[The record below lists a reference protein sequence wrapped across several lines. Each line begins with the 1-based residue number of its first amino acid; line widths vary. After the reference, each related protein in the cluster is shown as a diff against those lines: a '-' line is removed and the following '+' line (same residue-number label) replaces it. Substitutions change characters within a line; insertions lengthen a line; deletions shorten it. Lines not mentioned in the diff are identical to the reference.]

1 MSVAAPQFGLR
12 LRESIDPGELDDM
25 LSANLPGAPNIKLRL
40 HLFGQMTATYGGVP
54 VALPKVRKTRAL
66 LAMLAL
72 GGGRPVLRERI
83 AGLLWSRREREQA
96 RASLR
101 QCVHELQEFLTDRGL
116 PRLRTGRQHML
127 LDLGQIWV
135 DAVALTSASPAQT
148 SLLDA
153 AKLSFIEDLAGLDDA
168 FDAWIAGEA
177 QRLRDCA
184 IGLAGVALDR
194 QSEPEG
200 VAAAARRL
208 VDLAPGS
215 ETGWARLIQAHLDA
229 GERNA
234 AEDAYARCVRALA
247 EQDGRTPSAETASL
261 LHAPVGPANLGPAPA
276 AASRTNSP
284 SRSPGIWLAL
294 SRLRCTDGPEAS
306 AIAWDLSEAV
316 ASNLA
321 AFHWM
326 NVVPPSPL
334 DGQDWDAASVESRRA
349 GGADY
354 ALDGGLQIRSERG
367 APIELR
373 LNLRLLDARGGG
385 EMVWSRRFERRLDTP
400 GFWQDEL
407 TCEIAAQVEPEL
419 LQHEARRAAR
429 LKLAEAS
436 PRELMLR
443 AVPAIFRLVEPDY
456 SEAGH
461 LLARAAAMSPDDATI
476 LGWWASW
483 HLFLVGQSF
492 AADPRS
498 AGQRAGE
505 LAERAVAL
513 DPGCARALS
522 IAAHVRSFLLHKD
535 IDETIALHERA
546 LALNPS
552 LPFAWAVSCLSLT
565 YAGRHHEAVR
575 HGERARTL
583 SPFDP
588 HSFFF
593 DAALLVPMFALRE
606 FDRVVAL
613 GRRALA
619 INPAMIGP
627 KKGLLSALGHLG
639 RHEEAAELLAKICA
653 QAPDLTLD
661 AARQRSPLSR
671 SEDLELYVE
680 GLRLAGLR

>member
-1 MSVAAPQFGLR
+1 MNVTAQQFGVR
-12 LRESIDPGELDDM
+12 GRRAGDPGDLDDA
-25 LSANLPGAPNIKLRL
+25 LLAILPGAPQIKLRI
-40 HLFGQMTATYGGVP
+40 HLFGQMTARRGDTP
-54 VALPKVRKTRAL
+54 APLPKVRKTRAL
-66 LAMLAL
+66 LAILAL

-83 AGLLWSRREREQA
+83 AALLWSRREREQA

-101 QCVHELQEFLTDRGL
+101 QCVHELQEFLTEHGL
-116 PRLRTGRQHML
+116 PRLRTGRQHIL
-127 LDLGQIWV
+127 LDLSQIWI

-148 SLLDA
+148 GLLDSA
-153 AKLSFIEDLAGLDDA
+153 RQGFIEDLIGLDNA
-168 FDAWIAGEA
+168 FDAWIASEE

-194 QSEPEG
+194 QTDPAGTAS
-200 VAAAARRL
+200 AAGRL

-215 ETGWARLIQAHLDA
+215 ESGWARLIQAHLDA
-229 GERNA
+229 GERSA

-247 EQDGRTPSAETASL
+247 ELDDRAPSAETAAL
-261 LHAPVGPANLGPAPA
+261 LS
-276 AASRTNSP
+276 AASVTATSRSAVTP
-284 SRSPGIWLAL
+284 SARASLPPRSPGIWLAL
-294 SRLRCTDGPEAS
+294 SRLRCGDGPEAC
-306 AIAWDLSEAV
+306 AIAWDLVEAI

-326 NVVPPSPL
+326 NIVPPSSL
-334 DGQDWDAASVESRRA
+334 DGPDWDASPPDSR
-349 GGADY
+349 GAAMTDY
-354 ALDGGLQIRSERG
+354 TLDGGLQMRG
-367 APIELR
+367 DGRTPVELR
-373 LNLRLLDARGGG
+373 LTLRLLDARGGG
-385 EMVWSRRFERRLDTP
+385 EMVWSRRFECRMGLA

-407 TCEIAAQVEPEL
+407 ACEIAAQIESEL
-419 LQHEARRAAR
+419 LQHEARRASR
-429 LKLAEAS
+429 LKIADAS

-456 SEAGH
+456 TEAGH
-461 LLARAAAMSPDDATI
+461 LLSHAAALAPDDPTI

-492 AADPRS
+492 AADPHAARL
-498 AGQRAGE
+498 RAGE

-552 LPFAWAVSCLSLT
+552 LPFAWAVSCLSLS
-565 YAGRHHEAVR
+565 YAGRHQEAVR

-593 DAALLVPMFALRE
+593 DAALLVPTFALRD
-606 FDRVVAL
+606 FDRAVTL

-627 KKGLLSALGHLG
+627 KKGLLAALGHLG
-639 RHEEAAELLAKICA
+639 RHQDAAELLAKIRA
-653 QAPDLTLD
+653 QAPELTLD
-661 AARQRSPLSR
+661 AARKRSPLSR
-671 SEDLELYVE
+671 PEDLELFVE

>member
-1 MSVAAPQFGLR
+1 MSVAAPHFGLR
-12 LRESIDPGELDDM
+12 LRGTEDPGELDD
-25 LSANLPGAPNIKLRL
+25 LLNATLPGAPHIKLRL
-40 HLFGQMTATYGGVP
+40 HLFGQMTASHGGVP
-54 VALPKVRKTRAL
+54 ITLPKVRKTRAL
-66 LAMLAL
+66 LAILAL
-72 GGGRPVLRERI
+72 GAGRPVLRERI
-83 AGLLWSRREREQA
+83 ASLLWSRREREQA

-101 QCVHELQEFLTDRGL
+101 QCVHELQEFLTEHGL

-127 LDLGQIWV
+127 LDLSLIWI
-135 DAVALTSASPAQT
+135 DAVALASASPAQT

-168 FDAWIAGEA
+168 FDAWIACEG

-200 VAAAARRL
+200 IAAAARRL
-208 VDLAPGS
+208 VELAPGS
-215 ETGWARLIQAHLDA
+215 ETGWARLIRAHLDA

-247 EQDGRTPSAETASL
+247 EQDGRTPSAETTSL
-261 LHAPVGPANLGPAPA
+261 LHAAPGQ
-276 AASRTNSP
+276 ASLLIAPFALPRTHSP

-294 SRLRCTDGPEAS
+294 SRLRCSDGPEAN
-306 AIAWDLSEAV
+306 AIAWDLFESV

-326 NVVPPSPL
+326 NIVPPSSL
-334 DGQDWDAASVESRRA
+334 DAQEWDSSYVDPRRA
-349 GGADY
+349 GRADY
-354 ALDGGLQIRSERG
+354 VLDGGLQMRSERG
-367 APIELR
+367 VPIELR

-407 TCEIAAQVEPEL
+407 ACEIAAQVEPEL

-429 LKLAEAS
+429 LKLGEAS

-456 SEAGH
+456 TEAGH
-461 LLARAAAMSPDDATI
+461 LLARAADMAPDDATI

-492 AADPRS
+492 AADPHS

-565 YAGRHHEAVR
+565 YAGRHQEAVQY
-575 HGERARTL
+575 GERARSL

-593 DAALLVPMFALRE
+593 DAALLVPMFALHD
-606 FDRVVAL
+606 FDRVVTL

-627 KKGLLSALGHLG
+627 KKGLLAALGHLG
-639 RHEEAAELLAKICA
+639 RHEEAIDLLAKIRA

-661 AARQRSPLSR
+661 AARLRSPLSR
-671 SEDLELYVE
+671 QEDLELYVE